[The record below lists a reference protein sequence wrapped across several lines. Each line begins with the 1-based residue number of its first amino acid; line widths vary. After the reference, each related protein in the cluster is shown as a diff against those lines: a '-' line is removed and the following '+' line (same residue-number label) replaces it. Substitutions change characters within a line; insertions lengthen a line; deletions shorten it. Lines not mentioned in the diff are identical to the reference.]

1 LTPYLT
7 QQHMEVLLEL
17 LHEGIQMVDTQG
29 TVVFCNE
36 AAADLDSL
44 KKEEVI
50 GRHILEIYPS
60 LTEKSSTLLQVLKT
74 GEPITDHQQTF
85 LNYKGSKIT
94 TVNTTIPI
102 LEKQQVVGA
111 MEISRDITHV
121 RELSERL
128 VDLQKKIY
136 GTPRKSSQQSKG
148 TAKYTFD
155 DIVGASPPLAKLKQ
169 KAAKAAMTDSS
180 VIVYGSTGTGKELIV
195 QAIHNASRRQDKP
208 FVAQNCAAIP
218 VTLLES
224 ILFGTVKGSFTGAD
238 HRPGLFELAH
248 QGTLFLDEINSMPMV
263 LQAKLLRVLEEKSIR
278 RVGDIRTRDID
289 VRIIAA
295 MNVDPFQAVQ
305 DKMLREDLFY
315 RLNVVSLRL
324 PDLSERMEDFSLL
337 LIHFT
342 EKFNR
347 RLHKQVEG
355 VSPEA
360 FRILR
365 SHGWPGNVRELE
377 NIIEG
382 TMNVMDGT
390 LISVEDLPL
399 YVRKSKGLSTHMR
412 MGTNIGPGDNLKTVM
427 NRLEKQLVLDVYRQT
442 GENTTQA
449 ARILGVPRQTLQY
462 RLEKLGIK
470 EQQG

>member
-1 LTPYLT
+1 MIPYLT
-7 QQHMEVLLEL
+7 QEHMERLLER
-17 LHEGIQMVDTQG
+17 LHEGIQMVDIKG
-29 TVVFCNE
+29 TIVFCNE
-36 AAADLDSL
+36 AAALLDSL

-74 GEPITDHQQTF
+74 GEAITDYQQTF

-102 LEKQQVVGA
+102 LEKGEVVGA

-121 RELSERL
+121 RELSEQL

-136 GTPRKSSQQSKG
+136 GPPRKPSNQSKG
-148 TAKYTFD
+148 TAKYNFD
-155 DIVGASPPLAKLKQ
+155 DMVGASPALAKLKQ
-169 KAAKAAMTDSS
+169 KAVKAAATDSS

-195 QAIHNASRRQDKP
+195 QAIHNASHRREKP

-218 VTLLES
+218 TTLLES

-278 RVGDIRTRDID
+278 RVGDIRTREID

-324 PDLSERMEDFSLL
+324 PDLSERMEDFPMLL
-337 LIHFT
+337 SHFIN
-342 EKFNR
+342 KFNH
-347 RLHKQVEG
+347 RLHKQVKG
-355 VSPEA
+355 ISQEA
-360 FRILR
+360 SRALLN
-365 SHGWPGNVRELE
+365 HGWPGNIRELE

-390 LISVEDLPL
+390 LIELDDLPHYL
-399 YVRKSKGLSTHMR
+399 GKS
-412 MGTNIGPGDNLKTVM
+412 GTFSISLESGMNISPGENLKKVM
-427 NRLEKQLVLDVYRQT
+427 SRLEKQLVLNVYRQT

-470 EQQG
+470 G

>member
-1 LTPYLT
+1 MTPYLT

-17 LHEGIQMVDTQG
+17 LHEGIQMVDNKG
-29 TVVFCNE
+29 TIVFCNE
-36 AAADLDSL
+36 AAALLDSL

-74 GEPITDHQQTF
+74 GEPIADYQQTF

-102 LEKQQVVGA
+102 LEHQQIVGA

-121 RELSERL
+121 RELSEQL

-136 GTPRKSSQQSKG
+136 GTPRKPSYQSKG
-148 TAKYTFD
+148 TAKYNFD
-155 DIVGASPPLAKLKQ
+155 DVVGDSPILAKLKQ
-169 KAAKAAMTDSS
+169 KAVKAAATDSS

-195 QAIHNASRRQDKP
+195 QAIHNASRRRDKP

-218 VTLLES
+218 TTLLES

-278 RVGDIRTRDID
+278 RVGDIRTREID

-324 PDLSERMEDFSLL
+324 PDLSERMEDFPLL
-337 LIHFT
+337 LSHFID
-342 EKFNR
+342 KFNR
-347 RLHKQVEG
+347 RLHKQVKG
-355 VSPEA
+355 VSKEA
-360 FRILR
+360 YQVLLN
-365 SHGWPGNVRELE
+365 HGWPGNIRELE

-390 LISVEDLPL
+390 YIKVDDLPHYL
-399 YVRKSKGLSTHMR
+399 GRNSGLNSP
-412 MGTNIGPGDNLKTVM
+412 MGAGVNLAPGENLKKVM
-427 NRLEKQLVLDVYRQT
+427 NRLEKQLVLEVYRQT
-442 GENTTQA
+442 GGNTTQT
-449 ARILGVPRQTLQY
+449 ARMLGVPRQTLQY
-462 RLEKLGIK
+462 KLEKLGIK
-470 EQQG
+470 T

>member
-1 LTPYLT
+1 MIPYLT
-7 QQHMEVLLEL
+7 QQHMERLLER
-17 LHEGIQMVDTQG
+17 LHEGIQMVDTKG
-29 TVVFCNE
+29 TIVFCNE
-36 AAADLDSL
+36 AAALLDSL

-74 GEPITDHQQTF
+74 GEAITDYQQTF

-102 LEKQQVVGA
+102 LEKGEVVGA

-121 RELSERL
+121 RELSEQL

-136 GTPRKSSQQSKG
+136 GTPRKPSNQSKG
-148 TAKYTFD
+148 TAKYNFD
-155 DIVGASPPLAKLKQ
+155 DMVGASPALAKLKQ
-169 KAAKAAMTDSS
+169 KAVKAAATDSS

-195 QAIHNASRRQDKP
+195 QAIHNASHRREKP

-218 VTLLES
+218 TTLLES

-278 RVGDIRTRDID
+278 RVGDIRTREID

-324 PDLSERMEDFSLL
+324 PDLSERMEDFPLL
-337 LIHFT
+337 LSHFIN
-342 EKFNR
+342 KFNH
-347 RLHKQVEG
+347 RLHKQVKG
-355 VSPEA
+355 VSQEA
-360 FRILR
+360 SRALLN
-365 SHGWPGNVRELE
+365 HGWPGNIRELE

-390 LISVEDLPL
+390 LIDVDDLPHYL
-399 YVRKSKGLSTHMR
+399 VKSGTLSMSLES
-412 MGTNIGPGDNLKTVM
+412 GINISPGENLKNVM
-427 NRLEKQLVLDVYRQT
+427 SRLEKQLVLDVYRQT
-442 GENTTQA
+442 GENTTQT

-470 EQQG
+470 T